1 MRKEIKMVKDIY
13 SNIAERT
20 NGDIYI
26 GVVGPVR
33 TGKSTF
39 IKRFMENLVIP
50 NITSD
55 FMRERALDELPQ
67 SAAGKTIMT
76 TEPKFIP
83 EEAVKVDLGDG
94 ASFNVRLIDCVGYIV
109 PSSLGYIE
117 NEQPRMVMTS
127 WFDEEIP
134 FNMAAEI
141 GTQKVITDHSTIGLV
156 VTTDGSVTDIPRSEY
171 AECEERVIREL
182 NELGKP
188 FVVILNT
195 VSPDSAETKRL
206 ADELTARYDA
216 KVIPVNCLELGEN
229 DIKEILREILFSFP
243 IKEINIRTAR
253 WINTLEKGHWLRS
266 EILGCIRE
274 AAKDIRLVREAETA
288 VSAMSE
294 CPHVVKA
301 EISSIDL
308 GKGSVTITAELDS
321 SLFYKILGEATG
333 IEIESESDLMPLL
346 MEFNEIRRKY
356 QRIEPAL
363 AEVEATGY
371 GIVMPELDELTLE
384 EPKII
389 RQGGKYGVKL
399 KASAPSIHL
408 MKANINTTVSPIV
421 GTERQSEELVMYL
434 LDGFDE
440 DPTKIWES
448 NIFGKSLHEL
458 VNEGLH
464 NKLYKMPVEARMKL
478 QETLQRVINDGCSG
492 LICFIL

>member
-1 MRKEIKMVKDIY
+1 MNNDIY

-20 NGDIYI
+20 GGDIYI

-39 IKRFMENLVIP
+39 IKRFMESLVIP
-50 NITSD
+50 NISSQ
-55 FMRERALDELPQ
+55 FKRERALDELPQ

-83 EEAVKVDLGDG
+83 EEAVRIDLDDG

-109 PSSLGYIE
+109 PSALGYIE

-156 VTTDGSVTDIPRSEY
+156 ITTDGSVTDIPRDEY
-171 AECEERVIREL
+171 EECEERVIREL
-182 NELGKP
+182 RELGKP
-188 FVVILNT
+188 FVVILN
-195 VSPDSAETKRL
+195 SAKPDSSETRNL
-206 ADELTARYDA
+206 AASLTEKYDA
-216 KVIPVNCLELGEN
+216 KVIPVSCLDLTED
-229 DIKEILREILFSFP
+229 DIRGILREILYSFP
-243 IKEINIRTAR
+243 IREINIRTAG
-253 WINTLEKGHWLRS
+253 WINSLEKGHWLRS
-266 EILGCIRE
+266 AVMDCIRS
-274 AAKDIRLVREAETA
+274 AAKDVKLVREAESASKAMAQCPYINNTA
-288 VSAMSE
+288 ITA
-294 CPHVVKA
+294 
-301 EISSIDL
+301 IDL

-333 IEIESESDLMPLL
+333 IEISGESDLMPLL
-346 MEFNEIRRKY
+346 MELSDIRRKY
-356 QRIEPAL
+356 QRLEPAL

-371 GIVMPELDELTLE
+371 GIVMPEPGELSLE
-384 EPKII
+384 EPRII
-389 RQGGKYGVKL
+389 KQGGKYGVKL
-399 KASAPSIHL
+399 KASAPSIH
-408 MKANINTTVSPIV
+408 MMRANINTTVSPIV
-421 GTERQSEELVMYL
+421 GTEKQSEELVMYL
-434 LDGFDE
+434 LDGFDD

-464 NKLYKMPVEARMKL
+464 NKLYKMPADARMKL
-478 QETLQRVINDGCSG
+478 QETLERVINEGCSG

>member
-1 MRKEIKMVKDIY
+1 MVKDIY

-39 IKRFMENLVIP
+39 IKRFMETLVIP
-50 NITSD
+50 NITSG

-83 EEAVKVDLGDG
+83 EEAVEVDLGGG
-94 ASFNVRLIDCVGYIV
+94 AAFNVRLIDCVGYIV

-141 GTQKVITDHSTIGLV
+141 GTQKVVTDHSTIGLV
-156 VTTDGSVTDIPRSEY
+156 ITTDGSVTDIPRAEY
-171 AECEERVIREL
+171 EECEERVIREL
-182 NELGKP
+182 KELGKP

-195 VSPDSAETKRL
+195 VNPASAESKRL
-206 ADELTARYDA
+206 AEELTARYDT
-216 KVIPVNCLELGEN
+216 KVIPVNCLELEEA
-229 DIKEILREILFSFP
+229 DIRDILREILFSFP
-243 IKEINIRTAR
+243 IKEINIRMAR
-253 WINTLEKGHWLRS
+253 WINTLEKGHWLKS

-288 VSAMSE
+288 AEAMSH

-301 EISSIDL
+301 EITSIDL
-308 GKGSVTITAELDS
+308 GKGSVTVTAELDS

-346 MEFNEIRRKY
+346 MELNDIRRKY

-371 GIVMPELDELTLE
+371 GIVMPEMNELTLE

-434 LDGFDE
+434 LDGFD
-440 DPTKIWES
+440 DNPTKIWES

>member
-1 MRKEIKMVKDIY
+1 MINDIY
-13 SNIAERT
+13 TNIAERT
-20 NGDIYI
+20 GGDIYI

-39 IKRFMENLVIP
+39 IKRFMETLVIP
-50 NITSD
+50 NIVSE
-55 FMRERALDELPQ
+55 FKRERALDELPQ

-83 EEAVKVDLGDG
+83 EEAVEISLGEG
-94 ASFNVRLIDCVGYIV
+94 ASFSVRLIDCVGYIV
-109 PSSLGYIE
+109 PSAIGYIE

-156 VTTDGSVTDIPRSEY
+156 VTTDGSVSDIPRAEY
-171 AECEERVIREL
+171 EECEERVIREL
-182 NELGKP
+182 RELGKP
-188 FVVILNT
+188 FVVILNS
-195 VSPDSAETKRL
+195 VSPDSPQTKALAE
-206 ADELTARYDA
+206 ELTNRYDA
-216 KVIPVNCLELGEN
+216 KVIPVSCLDLDEE
-229 DIKEILREILFSFP
+229 DIRRIIREILFSFP

-253 WINTLEKGHWLRS
+253 WINTLEKGHWLKS
-266 EILGCIRE
+266 EILDCIRN
-274 AAKDIRLVREAETA
+274 AARDVKIVREAKAAAE
-288 VSAMSE
+288 AMSE
-294 CPHVVKA
+294 CPHIIKA

-308 GKGSVTITAELDS
+308 GKGSVTINAELDS
-321 SLFYKILGEATG
+321 SLFYKILGETTG

-346 MEFNEIRRKY
+346 AELNDIRRKY

-371 GIVMPELDELTLE
+371 GIIMPEMDELSLE

-389 RQGGKYGVKL
+389 RQGGKYGVRL

-421 GTERQSEELVMYL
+421 GSERQSEELIMYL

-440 DPTKIWES
+440 DPKKIWDS

-464 NKLYKMPVEARMKL
+464 NKLYKMPTDARMKL
-478 QETLQRVINDGCSG
+478 QEALERVINDGCSG
-492 LICFIL
+492 LICYIL

>member
-1 MRKEIKMVKDIY
+1 MVKDIY

-39 IKRFMENLVIP
+39 IKRFMESLVIP
-50 NITSD
+50 NITSG

-83 EEAVKVDLGDG
+83 EEAVEVDLGGG
-94 ASFNVRLIDCVGYIV
+94 AAFNVRLIDCVGYIV

-156 VTTDGSVTDIPRSEY
+156 ITTDGSVTDIPRAEY
-171 AECEERVIREL
+171 EECEERVIREL
-182 NELGKP
+182 KELGKP

-195 VSPDSAETKRL
+195 VNPSSAEAKQL
-206 ADELTARYDA
+206 AEELTARYDT
-216 KVIPVNCLELGEN
+216 KVIPVNCLELEEA
-229 DIKEILREILFSFP
+229 DIREILREILFSFP
-243 IKEINIRTAR
+243 IKEINIRMAR

-274 AAKDIRLVREAETA
+274 AAKDIRIVREAE
-288 VSAMSE
+288 SAAEVMSQ

-301 EISSIDL
+301 GISSIDL
-308 GKGSVTITAELDS
+308 GKGSVTVTAELDS

-346 MEFNEIRRKY
+346 MELNDIRRKY

-371 GIVMPELDELTLE
+371 GIVMPELNELTLE

-434 LDGFDE
+434 LDGFD
-440 DPTKIWES
+440 DNPTKIWES